1 MATRAS
7 VLRDRER
14 NPVAPGGDRAHPRC
28 MTDATRDERPTQDAA
43 PGDDETLLP
52 DDAPESGPLTPADD
66 PVADDDEST
75 VGGPP

>member
-1 MATRAS
+1 
-7 VLRDRER
+7 
-14 NPVAPGGDRAHPRC
+14 
-28 MTDATRDERPTQDAA
+28 MTDRTHDERPPQDAA

-66 PVADDDEST
+66 PVDDEEST